1 MSLAGKSMQIPV
13 AGAVLESGLALPEHA
28 RGAAAARAAAA
39 ERPQTVQAVV
49 SRGGRP
55 DLAGDYLRAVRQR
68 GRVAP
73 AFVNCWTFLIFGPC

>member
-13 AGAVLESGLALPEHA
+13 AGAALGAAVAVPEHA
-28 RGAAAARAAAA
+28 WGRW
-39 ERPQTVQAVV
+39 RPLRNGPVQAVV

-55 DLAGDYLRAVRQR
+55 DLAGDYLHAVRQR